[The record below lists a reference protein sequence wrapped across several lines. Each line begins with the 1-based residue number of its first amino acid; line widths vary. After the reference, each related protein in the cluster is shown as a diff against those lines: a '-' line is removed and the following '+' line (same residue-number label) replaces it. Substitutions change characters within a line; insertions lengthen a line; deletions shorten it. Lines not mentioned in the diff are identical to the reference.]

1 MKPSTSRHKKKA
13 AAALAATA
21 ALAFAGAPFLLLDG
35 PGAEGGPP
43 EPPWSF
49 PAVAAQRLDGD
60 AWSSTTDLV
69 RPTALMYVDE
79 ACVYCKAELRTWES
93 LVQEAA
99 DVEFWI
105 VASPSSDVRQ
115 TSWVP
120 TALRGN
126 VLSDTDG
133 SVARALNATVVP
145 ITFWIDSTDTVRF
158 VHVGR
163 GTRRRVA
170 ETMQSIARTSLQA
183 GAPVQ

>member
-1 MKPSTSRHKKKA
+1 MKPSTSHRKKKTVAVLA
-13 AAALAATA
+13 AAG
-21 ALAFAGAPFLLLDG
+21 ALAFAGVPFLLLDG
-35 PGAEGGPP
+35 PGAEGWPP

-49 PAVAAQRLDGD
+49 PAVVAQRLDGD
-60 AWSSTTDLV
+60 LWSSTADLV

-93 LVQEAA
+93 LAHEAD

-115 TSWVP
+115 ASWVP
-120 TALRGN
+120 TSLRGN

-145 ITFWIDSTDTVRF
+145 VTFWIDSTDTVRF

-163 GTRRRVA
+163 GTRQRVA
-170 ETMQSIARTSLQA
+170 ETMQSIARTSIQA